1 MAGVNPLTT
10 DIGRGYDYITGG
22 FGSAMIGWH
31 GDRAN
36 ALR

>member
-1 MAGVNPLTT
+1 MGGVNPLTT
-10 DIGRGYDYITGG
+10 DVGRGYDHITSGIG
-22 FGSAMIGWH
+22 AVMIGWH